1 MSQKPESKIGRIIDY
16 AEETGIA
23 ICLGLMTIITF
34 ANVVARYVFNENILW
49 GLEATVYLFA
59 WLVILGASYGVKKH
73 IHIGVDVLIN
83 MVPPSVRKVLGI
95 ISISACLAFSI
106 LMLIGAWNYWYPY
119 FNVNDRSW
127 YETNDVPMPEM
138 LQFMS
143 DWLNQG
149 ERYEKLPRVIP
160 YFVMPLGMALLT
172 FRFFQQAWLII
183 IGKTDKIIAGHE
195 VEEELEEVKATFQK
209 K

>member
-1 MSQKPESKIGRIIDY
+1 MSQKTESKIGRIIDY

-34 ANVVARYVFNENILW
+34 ANVVARYVFNDNILW

-73 IHIGVDVLIN
+73 IHIGVDVVIN

-127 YETNDVPMPEM
+127 YETNDIPMPEM

-143 DWLNQG
+143 DWINQG

-160 YFVMPLGMALLT
+160 YFVMPLGIALLT
-172 FRFFQQAWLII
+172 FRFLQQAWLII
-183 IGKTDKIIAGHE
+183 TGKTDKIIAGHE